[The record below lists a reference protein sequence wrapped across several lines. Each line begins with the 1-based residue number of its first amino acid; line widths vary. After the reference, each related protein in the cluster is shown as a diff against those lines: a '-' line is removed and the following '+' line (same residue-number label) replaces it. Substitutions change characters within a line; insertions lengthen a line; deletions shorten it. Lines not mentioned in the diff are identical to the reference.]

1 LHERWK
7 AIDYLEVTPKESREH
22 THKILI
28 GDRCLEW
35 FAMSAVID
43 FDQRGAAVLRMLIYP
58 IQFEADPLN
67 GIGHVAAQVF
77 ADHSRLPLHEVIAAI
92 DAGLTS
98 SAKLSE
104 LIPQS
109 HSEVVIRRF
118 LSALRMRLEAEPGRT

>member
-1 LHERWK
+1 
-7 AIDYLEVTPKESREH
+7 
-22 THKILI
+22 
-28 GDRCLEW
+28 
-35 FAMSAVID
+35 MSAVLD
-43 FDQRGAAVLRMLIYP
+43 FDLRGAAVLRMLIYP

-67 GIGHVAAQVF
+67 GIDRVVAQVF
-77 ADHSRLPLHEVIAAI
+77 ADHSRLPLHDVIAAI

-118 LSALRMRLEAEPGRT
+118 LSALRMRLETEPRRI